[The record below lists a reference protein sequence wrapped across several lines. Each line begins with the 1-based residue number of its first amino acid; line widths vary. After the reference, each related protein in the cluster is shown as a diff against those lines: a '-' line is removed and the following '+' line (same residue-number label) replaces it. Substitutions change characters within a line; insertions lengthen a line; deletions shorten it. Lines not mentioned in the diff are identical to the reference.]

1 MEASLYGITR
11 YSKEVI
17 RLTEQNTSMP
27 TKYDP
32 QSIEQGRYDW
42 WLKGEFFKAQ
52 PESGKQP
59 YSIVIPPPNVT
70 GKLHLGHAWDTTL
83 QDILIRMKR
92 MQGYDALWL
101 PGMDHAGI
109 ATQAKVE
116 AKLREEGVSRYD
128 LGREKFLEKTWQWK
142 EEYAGT
148 IRQQWAKLG
157 LALDYSRE
165 RFTLDKG
172 LSDAVKEVFVKLYEK
187 GLIYRGE
194 RIINWDPQAKTA
206 LSDIEV
212 IYKDIEG
219 AFYHMEYPL
228 ADGSGKL
235 EIATTRP
242 ETMLGDTGIAVN
254 PKDERYAHLVGKTA
268 ILPIVGRELPIVADD
283 YVDMEF
289 GTGVVKM
296 TPAHDP
302 NDFEVGNRHNLERII
317 VMNEDGTMNEN
328 AGKYQGMDRFECRK
342 QIVKDLQE
350 MGVLIRIEPYM
361 HSVGHSER
369 TGVVVE
375 PYLSAQWF
383 VKMEPLAKA
392 ALALQQK
399 ETEKVN
405 FVPNRF
411 ENTYSRWME
420 NVHDWCIS
428 RQLWWGHQ
436 IPAWYHKE
444 TGEIYVGKEAPA
456 DEENWTR
463 DEDVLDT
470 WFSSALWP
478 FSTMGWPDTEA
489 ADFKRYY
496 PTDALVTGYD
506 IIFFWVSRM
515 IFQGLEFTGERPFKD
530 VLIHGLVR
538 DGEGRKM
545 SKSLGNGV
553 DPMDVIEKYGA
564 DSLRYFLATGSSP
577 GQDLRYTTEK
587 VEAVWN
593 FANKIWN
600 ASRFALMN
608 MDGLKYEEIDLSGE
622 KSVADKWV
630 LTRLNE
636 TIEEVT
642 RLADKYEFG
651 EVGRHLHNFI
661 WDDFCDWYIEMAKL
675 PLYGEDEAA
684 KKTTRSVLAYV
695 LDNTMRLLHPLM
707 PFMTEEIWQN
717 LPHDGVSI
725 TQASW
730 PVVKQ
735 EYIFDQQSQDMKL
748 LMDIIRAVRN
758 IRAEV
763 NTPMSKK
770 VPMYISAKDQVT
782 LAVLEANKA
791 YIEKFCNPE
800 TLTLS
805 ENSQPTV
812 KTMSAVVSGAEL
824 FLPLE
829 GLIDVTAE
837 IERLTHELE
846 KWDKEVKRV
855 QGKLSNERFVSKAP
869 EAVVAA
875 ERAKEADYLEKFAT
889 VEKRITELKNM

>member
-1 MEASLYGITR
+1 M
-11 YSKEVI
+11 
-17 RLTEQNTSMP
+17 TEQNTSMP